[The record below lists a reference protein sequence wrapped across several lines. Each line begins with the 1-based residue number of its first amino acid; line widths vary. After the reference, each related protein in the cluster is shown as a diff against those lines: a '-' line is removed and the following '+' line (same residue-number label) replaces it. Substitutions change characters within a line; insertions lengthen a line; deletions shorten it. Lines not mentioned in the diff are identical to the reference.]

1 MYTFPSWGPVP
12 PRSSN
17 VLLPR
22 EAALVVWKTGTS
34 VLDELLGLVVVVL
47 VASFSFSLAAI
58 MSATEAATSILLG
71 VDGGLSVELEM
82 RILGERF
89 VKNVGKRGRN
99 KVSVLVA
106 AAVRAVVVVVVV
118 MAWKRSG
125 VLLGSKR
132 GSPLPPGLPV
142 MTGSRLPIGR
152 IVSVESL
159 VPLVPPLAPRVTLV

>member
-1 MYTFPSWGPVP
+1 M
-12 PRSSN
+12 
-17 VLLPR
+17 
-22 EAALVVWKTGTS
+22 WKTGTS
-34 VLDELLGLVVVVL
+34 VLDVL
-47 VASFSFSLAAI
+47 VLALVASFSLAAI

-71 VDGGLSVELEM
+71 VDGGLIVELEM

-89 VKNVGKRGRN
+89 VKNVGNRGRK

-106 AAVRAVVVVVVV
+106 SAVRAVVVVVV

-142 MTGSRLPIGR
+142 AMGPGFSIGR
-152 IVSVESL
+152 IVSVE
-159 VPLVPPLAPRVTLV
+159 PLVPPLAPRVTLV

>member
-1 MYTFPSWGPVP
+1 MKTLPSWGPEP

-22 EAALVVWKTGTS
+22 EAALVVWNTGTS
-34 VLDELLGLVVVVL
+34 VVVVL
-47 VASFSFSLAAI
+47 VVASFLPVI

-71 VDGGLSVELEM
+71 VEAGLMVELEM

-106 AAVRAVVVVVVV
+106 ATVRAVVID
-118 MAWKRSG
+118 WKRSG
-125 VLLGSKR
+125 VPLGSKR
-132 GSPLPPGLPV
+132 GSLVSPGY
-142 MTGSRLPIGR
+142 
-152 IVSVESL
+152 
-159 VPLVPPLAPRVTLV
+159 RV

>member
-1 MYTFPSWGPVP
+1 MKTLPSWGPEP

-22 EAALVVWKTGTS
+22 LAALVVWNTGTS
-34 VLDELLGLVVVVL
+34 VVVT
-47 VASFSFSLAAI
+47 SFSSFLPVI

-71 VDGGLSVELEM
+71 VDAGLIVELEM

-99 KVSVLVA
+99 KVSALVVA
-106 AAVRAVVVVVVV
+106 TVRAVV
-118 MAWKRSG
+118 MDWKRSG

-132 GSPLPPGLPV
+132 GSP
-142 MTGSRLPIGR
+142 
-152 IVSVESL
+152 VS
-159 VPLVPPLAPRVTLV
+159 PAGYRV